1 MGATSA
7 LDEPQ
12 PRYREEPC
20 KGAINRVSGMPFRWS
35 LNPYMGC
42 EHRCTFCY
50 VRAFEM
56 RAERPS
62 GEAYGRSIRVKTN
75 IADVLRLELRRPS
88 WRREE
93 VAIGT
98 ATDPYQ
104 PAEGTYRLTRACI
117 GRLSAAHNPFS
128 VISRGPMVVR
138 DIDVLV
144 EAGRR
149 ASVSVSLSIP
159 TLDEH
164 VWRTTEPGTASP
176 RQRLR
181 AMERLAA
188 AGVQVAVAVAPIIP
202 GLSDDPASLARVFRA
217 AREHGATR
225 AWARLLDLRPGTR
238 EHFLSCLSRDWPSLA
253 PSLEAAYERP
263 FASSAART
271 ALEKE
276 ARALREIHGLDGR
289 EARAASW
296 FPHQMDLFELQ
307 PVSWKA
313 QLSPMPRGNAR
324 TLAG

>member
-1 MGATSA
+1 
-7 LDEPQ
+7 
-12 PRYREEPC
+12 
-20 KGAINRVSGMPFRWS
+20 MPFKWS

-50 VRAFEM
+50 VRGFEL

-62 GEAYGRSIRVKTN
+62 GESYGRSIRVKTN
-75 IADVLRLELRRPS
+75 VADVLKLELRRPS

-104 PAEGTYRLTRACI
+104 PAEGMYRLTRACI
-117 GRLSAAHNPFS
+117 ERLSAAHNPFS

-138 DIDVLV
+138 DIDLLV
-144 EAGRR
+144 EAGKR

-164 VWRTTEPGTASP
+164 AWRTTEPGTAPP

-181 AMERLAA
+181 AMERLAE
-188 AGVQVAVAVAPIIP
+188 AGVQVAVAVAPVIP

-238 EHFLSCLSRDWPSLA
+238 EHFFSCLARDWPELA
-253 PSLEAAYERP
+253 SSLEAAYAKP
-263 FASSAART
+263 FASADART

-276 ARALREIHGLDGR
+276 ARMLRDIHGLDGR
-289 EARAASW
+289 AAPAAAW
-296 FPHQMDLFELQ
+296 FPHQMELFE
-307 PVSWKA
+307 PKA
-313 QLSPMPRGNAR
+313 SPREARVTPMRRGDAQ